1 MSKDVIQGS
10 VPFFNNDEFE
20 TYSISP
26 DGLEK
31 WRDSAGNVIHFRDP
45 TGFEYWQT
53 FNFNNIKTSYRD
65 SDGLVT
71 LYDDRGEITYR
82 KSSNDVE
89 RWYNSDGKRMREK
102 YPNGNEYWFDSDGGT
117 LLHDPKLSTN
127 NDSIRIEDLKKM
139 TMIELLNLLGK
150 NEQN

>member
-1 MSKDVIQGS
+1 MSKDAIQGS
-10 VPFFNNDEFE
+10 VPFFNNDDFE

-26 DGLEK
+26 SSIEM
-31 WRDSAGNVIHFRDP
+31 WRDAAGNVVHSRWP
-45 TGFEYWQT
+45 NGFEYWQT

-65 SDGLVT
+65 CYGLES
-71 LYDDRGEITYR
+71 LYDVRGVITYR
-82 KSSNDVE
+82 KSSNGVE
-89 RWYNSDGKRMREK
+89 RWFDSNGKRMREK

-139 TMIELLNLLGK
+139 TMIELLNLLGE

>member
-1 MSKDVIQGS
+1 MTKDVIQGS
-10 VPFFNNDEFE
+10 VPFFNNDDFE
-20 TYSISP
+20 TYEKSSGGP
-26 DGLEK
+26 EK
-31 WRDSAGNVIHFRDP
+31 WRDTAGNVVHSKWP
-45 TGFEYWQT
+45 NGFESWQT
-53 FNFNNIKTSYRD
+53 FNFNNIQTSYRD
-65 SDGLVT
+65 SDGLVR
-71 LYDDRGEITYR
+71 LYDDRGTYS
-82 KSSNDVE
+82 KSSKGVE
-89 RWYNSDGKRMREK
+89 RWYNSDGKLMREK

>member
-65 SDGLVT
+65 SNKIESF
-71 LYDDRGEITYR
+71 YDDRGEMTYS
-82 KSSNDVE
+82 KSSTGEEKWYENDKVIHV
-89 RWYNSDGKRMREK
+89 KF
-102 YPNGNEYWFDSDGGT
+102 PTGNEYWFDSDGRT